1 MEVRHTAACR
11 RGAEPGPY
19 LDHRHGVPR
28 FGLAQEPQRHP
39 GPMKSNPDF
48 EQLEESLWRPETRFD
63 RHYYGSILHPDFF
76 EFGHS
81 GRVWTREQSI
91 TAQPGPI
98 PIELPLP
105 DLWVHEVTDAVVL
118 ITYVSVVR
126 YGDATRISN
135 RSSLWQRVGDR
146 WLLRFHQGTPTTA

>member
-1 MEVRHTAACR
+1 MTSH
-11 RGAEPGPY
+11 
-19 LDHRHGVPR
+19 
-28 FGLAQEPQRHP
+28 
-39 GPMKSNPDF
+39 PDF

-63 RHYYGSILHPDFF
+63 PHYYGPILHPDFF

-91 TAQPGPI
+91 TAEPGPI

-105 DLWVHEVTDAVVL
+105 DLRVREVTDAVVL

-126 YGDATRISN
+126 YDDALRISN

>member
-1 MEVRHTAACR
+1 
-11 RGAEPGPY
+11 
-19 LDHRHGVPR
+19 
-28 FGLAQEPQRHP
+28 
-39 GPMKSNPDF
+39 MKSNPDF

-63 RHYYGSILHPDFF
+63 PHYYGPILHPDFF

-91 TAQPGPI
+91 TAEPGPI

-105 DLWVHEVTDAVVL
+105 DLRVREVTDAVVL

-126 YGDATRISN
+126 YDDDDALRISN